1 MKHKVNFIHFKR
13 LLNHNLD
20 RLAGLPTDQQN
31 RAIYYFFLGFSN
43 KIENAKIIA
52 ETNELHYF
60 FGRHYVIL
68 TEAKTVIY

>member
-1 MKHKVNFIHFKR
+1 MKSKVNFIHFKR
-13 LLNHNLD
+13 LLNQNLD

-31 RAIYYFFLGFSN
+31 RAVYYFFLGFSHRV
-43 KIENAKIIA
+43 ENAKIIA

-68 TEAKTVIY
+68 SETQTRIF